1 MCLFGD
7 VNSCTNPF
15 HMLANFGRIFFQAA
29 LTDSLRKMLSKQARL
44 SLLYIKEN
52 YIVICIFGQSLLF
65 FFDKE

>member
-29 LTDSLRKMLSKQARL
+29 LTGSLRKMLNKQARL
-44 SLLYIKEN
+44 SLLYIKKN
-52 YIVICIFGQSLLF
+52 
-65 FFDKE
+65 